1 MCVSVCAGNLQ
12 RKLNDRASLNSF
24 SHLLKVFLSA
34 LITFVLVLSAC
45 LLSVCMC
52 VFAQACTHKFKSWG
66 VCMFIH
72 NGVVCEMHNQS
83 ETGIHPFPALVSE
96 CLGQ

>member
-1 MCVSVCAGNLQ
+1 MCVMAILQ
-12 RKLNDRASLNSF
+12 RKLSDAASLNSL

-34 LITFVLVLSAC
+34 LMSFV
-45 LLSVCMC
+45 LLSVCLLCVC
-52 VFAQACTHKFKSWG
+52 VFAQAYTHKFQSRG
-66 VCMFIH
+66 VCMRIH
-72 NGVVCEMHNQS
+72 NGVVCEKRNQS